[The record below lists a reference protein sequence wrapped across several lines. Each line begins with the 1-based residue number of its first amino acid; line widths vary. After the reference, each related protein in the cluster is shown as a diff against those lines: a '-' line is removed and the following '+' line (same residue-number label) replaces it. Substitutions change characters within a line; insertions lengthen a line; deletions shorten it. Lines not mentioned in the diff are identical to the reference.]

1 MLYYEI
7 LFGYMPYYG
16 NTPEELYQKIIT
28 NKVKIPHQV
37 AISDKSVDIIFKML
51 ATTEKERIS
60 WQEMLQHPIFE

>member
-16 NTPEELYQKIIT
+16 NTPEELYQKIIN

>member
-16 NTPEELYQKIIT
+16 NTPEELYQKIIG